1 MNYPMKSIRIFDLF
15 ILCILLSVQP
25 LLAQETWEERAA
37 ERLKPL
43 TEENRRQISE
53 AQPSSPSAKRLNARK
68 ILVFWR
74 SEGFIHTSIPWANHA
89 LAEMGKKS
97 GAFEAN
103 FADQYSVF
111 NTENLTQY
119 DAIVFN
125 NTTHLKFPDESQRQ
139 AILDFINSGKGVVG
153 IHAASDNFYE
163 WPGGA
168 AMMGGQFCGH
178 PWTAEGTYAFKLDE
192 PNHVLND
199 AFQGQG
205 FWHKDEIYQYDPETY
220 QGEEVLR
227 ILVSLDMT
235 KESTAAR
242 LSDPKFKKHNV
253 KFKPGIREVP
263 VTWIRDHGKGR
274 VFKTNFGHNESTFTN
289 PTMMYQL
296 LDGIQYAIGDQKA
309 DATPSAEIKK
319 PKPALA
325 PEQ

>member
-1 MNYPMKSIRIFDLF
+1 MKQLTHFF
-15 ILCILLSVQP
+15 TILLSA
-25 LLAQETWEERAA
+25 LLSTVTLPGQETWKERAS

-43 TEENRRQISE
+43 TEENKRQISE
-53 AQPSSPSAKRLNARK
+53 AQPSSPSAKRLDERK

-74 SEGFIHTSIPWANHA
+74 SEGFIHTSIPWANYA
-89 LAEMGKKS
+89 LEEMGRKTKAYTADFS
-97 GAFEAN
+97 
-103 FADQYSVF
+103 DQYSVF
-111 NTENLTQY
+111 SAENLAQY

-125 NTTHLKFPDESQRQ
+125 NTTHLKFPEESHRQ
-139 AILDFINSGKGVVG
+139 AILDFINNGKGVVG

-163 WPGGA
+163 WPAGA

-199 AFQGQG
+199 AFQGKG

-235 KESTAAR
+235 KQSTAAR
-242 LSDPKFKKHNV
+242 LSDPKFEKHNA

-263 VTWIRDHGKGR
+263 VTWIREHEKGR
-274 VFKTNFGHNESTFTN
+274 VFNTNFGHNESTYTN
-289 PTMMYQL
+289 PAMMYQL

-309 DATPSAEIKK
+309 DATPSASIKK
-319 PKPALA
+319 PKPTLA